1 MGSGTE
7 IVGYRSKD
15 SASLSVPR
23 LLSPNIRFR
32 KAEGNQK
39 YATVDSANHLKSD
52 EAQQRRNPMDPV
64 IFTQR
69 LKLTLVT
76 KAERGSPEL
85 EWLHELHSNEKAAWW
100 R

>member
-1 MGSGTE
+1 MSSE
-7 IVGYRSKD
+7 SRVNFSSEVRL
-15 SASLSVPR
+15 SAHCSWHKMKNTP
-23 LLSPNIRFR
+23 FR

-39 YATVDSANHLKSD
+39 HAPVDSANHLKSD
-52 EAQQRRNPMDPV
+52 EEQQRSDPMDPV
-64 IFTQR
+64 IFTRR

-85 EWLHELHSNEKAAWW
+85 EWFHELRSNEKATWW